1 MAKLDQLWNERERS
15 CRLRL
20 EQLGGLMKASELL
33 ALLLDVLKDESNEAS
48 LVRVWHIK
56 AALERAQAAEAG
68 K

>member
-1 MAKLDQLWNERERS
+1 
-15 CRLRL
+15 
-20 EQLGGLMKASELL
+20 MKASELL